1 MRTAKDDRGQ
11 GTSESER
18 GEIILYDP
26 LRILASRGLSIKID
40 TSRDI
45 HTRIHMMYIILYN
58 QTLT

>member
-40 TSRDI
+40 TAARYT
-45 HTRIHMMYIILYN
+45 HTHTHTYV
-58 QTLT
+58 